1 MDIKLDDKRV
11 RQIVY
16 QLEDGTEVA
25 YNFANG
31 ELLSVQTVSDESKET
46 PTDRELINRA
56 EKLNIARFKNRIK
69 NMMSDSE
76 MIEKIRN
83 SEFMDELEDARK
95 RFKIS
100 KAIADTFPDKDD
112 NGNIKRPN
120 MKYSDESLEI
130 AKEIIKMDKEG
141 KLDEI
146 LKRHGTKTI
155 GDIIK
160 RLEEPLVD
168 SELSEDSSA
177 CQRNMRTI
185 EEKILSR
192 LRMDGDDTTNDDELK
207 ELVENYRFY
216 KSKKREID
224 DKLWST
230 IPKVEPADCKGS
242 HPVKKIEITNYGD
255 R

>member
-11 RQIVY
+11 REIVY
-16 QLEDGTEVA
+16 QLEDGRVVR
-25 YNFANG
+25 YNFKDG
-31 ELLSVQTVSDESKET
+31 EINYIQLVNEGVIEKTKEI
-46 PTDRELINRA
+46 PT
-56 EKLNIARFKNRIK
+56 
-69 NMMSDSE
+69 DSE
-76 MIEKIRN
+76 MIDKIRK
-83 SEFMDELEDARK
+83 SEFMNELEDARK

-112 NGNIKRPN
+112 DGNIKTPN
-120 MKYSDESLEI
+120 RKYSDESLDI
-130 AKEIIKMDKEG
+130 AREIIKMDNDG
-141 KLDEI
+141 RLDEI

-168 SELSEDSSA
+168 SELSDDSSA
-177 CQRNMRTI
+177 CQKNMRTI

-216 KSKKREID
+216 KNKKKEID
-224 DKLWST
+224 DKLWKT
-230 IPKVEPADCKGS
+230 TTKPIK
-242 HPVKKIEITNYGD
+242 
-255 R
+255 

>member
-1 MDIKLDDKRV
+1 MDIKLDDKRIKE
-11 RQIVY
+11 IVY
-16 QLEDGTEVA
+16 QLEDGRVVR
-25 YNFANG
+25 YNFKDG
-31 ELLSVQTVSDESKET
+31 EINYIQLVNEEVIEKAKEI
-46 PTDRELINRA
+46 PTDT
-56 EKLNIARFKNRIK
+56 
-69 NMMSDSE
+69 E
-76 MIEKIRN
+76 MIEKIRK
-83 SEFMDELEDARK
+83 SEFMNELEDARK

-100 KAIADTFPDKDD
+100 KAIADTFPDKDGD
-112 NGNIKRPN
+112 GNIKTPN
-120 MKYSDESLEI
+120 RKYSDESLSI

-168 SELSEDSSA
+168 SELSDDSAA
-177 CQRNMRTI
+177 CQKNMRTI

-216 KSKKREID
+216 KNKKKEID
-224 DKLWST
+224 DKLWKAST
-230 IPKVEPADCKGS
+230 K
-242 HPVKKIEITNYGD
+242 PVK
-255 R
+255 

>member
-1 MDIKLDDKRV
+1 MDIKLDDKRIKE
-11 RQIVY
+11 IVY
-16 QLEDGTEVA
+16 QLEDGRVVR
-25 YNFANG
+25 YNFKDG
-31 ELLSVQTVSDESKET
+31 EINYIQLVNEEVIEKAKEI
-46 PTDRELINRA
+46 PTDT
-56 EKLNIARFKNRIK
+56 
-69 NMMSDSE
+69 E
-76 MIEKIRN
+76 MIEKIRK
-83 SEFMDELEDARK
+83 SEFMNELEDARK

-100 KAIADTFPDKDD
+100 KAIADTFPDKDGD
-112 NGNIKRPN
+112 GNIKTPN
-120 MKYSDESLEI
+120 RKYSDESLSI

-168 SELSEDSSA
+168 SELSDDSAA
-177 CQRNMRTI
+177 CQKNMRTI

-216 KSKKREID
+216 KNKKKEID
-224 DKLWST
+224 DKLWKAAT
-230 IPKVEPADCKGS
+230 K
-242 HPVKKIEITNYGD
+242 PVK
-255 R
+255 